1 MASRCARRFAL
12 TLSLAATLAAVAA
25 ASSRVDAKTFFYAHG
40 VHAEGEPTDIA
51 AEQLLVGESAFH
63 DIGIDD
69 SLAVGGRIGVW
80 FDRVPWLGLA
90 LDGSYVAPETSGVEI
105 QVMSL
110 TPMLMLRA
118 PLLKSMELP
127 TGRLQPYVAVAPG
140 IYFSQVEDDLLLTLT
155 RDFES
160 LSTEAGL
167 AWRVTQNLTLFAE
180 YRRTGLGSA
189 SRVNERIDTDLD
201 ADRFLAGLSLRF

>member
-12 TLSLAATLAAVAA
+12 TLSLAATLAAVAV

-40 VHAEGEPTDIA
+40 VHAEDEPTDIA

-110 TPMLMLRA
+110 TPMLMLPHAPGSTGSTVTRA
-118 PLLKSMELP
+118 VSSQPPGVHTPPPGLWHGKGLP
-127 TGRLQPYVAVAPG
+127 TSQRLPSSVPPR
-140 IYFSQVEDDLLLTLT
+140 QVPTEEHCTLT
-155 RDFES
+155 
-160 LSTEAGL
+160 A
-167 AWRVTQNLTLFAE
+167 
-180 YRRTGLGSA
+180 
-189 SRVNERIDTDLD
+189 
-201 ADRFLAGLSLRF
+201 

>member
-12 TLSLAATLAAVAA
+12 TLSLAATLAVVVVV
-25 ASSRVDAKTFFYAHG
+25 SSRVDAETFFYAYG
-40 VHAEGEPTDIA
+40 GLDGGNTDFA
-51 AEQLLVGESAFH
+51 AEPAPGEETALHEVGF
-63 DIGIDD
+63 DD
-69 SLAVGGRIGVW
+69 SHAVGGRIGVW

-90 LDGSYVAPETSGVEI
+90 LDGSYVAPETSGVEV

-118 PLLKSMELP
+118 PLLKSMEFP

-140 IYFSQVEDDLLLTLT
+140 IYFSDIEDDLLLTLT
-155 RDFES
+155 RDFDS

-189 SRVNERIDTDLD
+189 SRINERIDTDLD
-201 ADRFLAGLSLRF
+201 ANRFLVGLSLRF